1 MIPPG
6 RERLHEL
13 MLLETIEG
21 NLIGKTGD
29 LLLEEG
35 MWVGSSRGS
44 AWREKRI
51 IYINQVW
58 GQHAPLP
65 SS

>member
-6 RERLHEL
+6 REKLHEL

-21 NLIGKTGD
+21 NRIGKTRD
-29 LLLEEG
+29 LGLEEE

-51 IYINQVW
+51 IYINQMW
-58 GQHAPLP
+58 SQQTPLP

>member
-21 NLIGKTGD
+21 NLIGKTRELG
-29 LLLEEG
+29 LEEE
-35 MWVGSSRGS
+35 MWVGSSRGT

-51 IYINQVW
+51 IYIN
-58 GQHAPLP
+58 
-65 SS
+65 